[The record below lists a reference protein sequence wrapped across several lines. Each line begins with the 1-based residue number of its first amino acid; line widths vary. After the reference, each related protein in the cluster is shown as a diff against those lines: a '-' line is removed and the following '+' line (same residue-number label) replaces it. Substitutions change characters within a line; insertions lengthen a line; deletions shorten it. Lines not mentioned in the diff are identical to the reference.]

1 MNLYEAMMEECELM
15 DLTSAPDGEG
25 GFINKRTPGATFKAA
40 IKLDS
45 STLAK
50 IAEKDGVESLYT
62 ITTGKGAV
70 LKDGYVFRR
79 KKDED
84 PHDAFMVTSDGT
96 DNQAP
101 DVSTLDIRQV
111 SAKKW
116 RIPNNEL
123 QE

>member
-1 MNLYEAMMEECELM
+1 MTLFEAMMEDCELM

-25 GFINKRTPGATFKAA
+25 GFINKRTPGAPFKAA
-40 IKLDS
+40 VKLDS

-70 LKDGYVFRR
+70 LKDGFVFRR

-101 DVSTLDIRQV
+101 DVSTLDLRQV

-116 RIPNNEL
+116 RIPDNEL
-123 QE
+123 